1 MTFSLEQSEG
11 GGLVIGENETR
22 AVENYDMTVTDYVA
36 GSGSLPSSW
45 DVYDELRSQGYY
57 IGRPHATRSGYW
69 IADVTADHNTG
80 VAWKVSVT
88 YSSNPG
94 QSVINNSN
102 GNGSDP
108 LSEPARISWSGEN
121 FQQVAVVDIDDNP
134 ILNSAGDPYDPPL
147 MKDFSRPV
155 ATIRKNIAS
164 APAWILTSHD
174 AINSD
179 EFVIDGLTCEV
190 GKAKLKRA
198 DISEWQYR
206 NGIAYRELTLVI
218 HFAKDG
224 WTRKVLDAGFR
235 RKYNDTER
243 ELITLT
249 AEDGTPQYPPGPVP
263 LDGSGVELTDP
274 TPSTCVYNSHDLDE
288 SIAFS
293 SLPLS

>member
-1 MTFSLEQSEG
+1 MTITNHGMTARRVSVDRKGVRTASDTYKLEVTEG
-11 GGLVIGENETR
+11 ETLYQIGADSSVPQIGTLYSN
-22 AVENYDMTVTDYVA
+22 D
-36 GSGSLPSSW
+36 PSSW
-45 DVYDELRSQGYY
+45 C
-57 IGRPHATRSGYW
+57 
-69 IADVTADHNTG
+69 
-80 VAWKVSVT
+80 VSVEVSLSDGKNGYEVT
-88 YSSNPG
+88 CSYSSEFEVSDNPL
-94 QSVINNSN
+94 N
-102 GNGSDP
+102 
-108 LSEPARISWSGEN
+108 EPARISWTGEN

-155 ATIRKNIAS
+155 ATIRKNISS

-179 EFVIDGLTCEV
+179 EFVIDGLTCEI

-206 NGIAYRELTLVI
+206 NGIGYRELNLVI
-218 HFAKDG
+218 HFSKDG

-249 AEDGTPQYPPGPVP
+249 AEDGAQQYPPGPVP

-274 TPSTCVYNSHDLDE
+274 TPSTCVYNSHELDE

-293 SLPLS
+293 ALPLS

>member
-1 MTFSLEQSEG
+1 
-11 GGLVIGENETR
+11 
-22 AVENYDMTVTDYVA
+22 
-36 GSGSLPSSW
+36 
-45 DVYDELRSQGYY
+45 
-57 IGRPHATRSGYW
+57 
-69 IADVTADHNTG
+69 
-80 VAWKVSVT
+80 
-88 YSSNPG
+88 
-94 QSVINNSN
+94 
-102 GNGSDP
+102 
-108 LSEPARISWSGEN
+108 
-121 FQQVAVVDIDDNP
+121 
-134 ILNSAGDPYDPPL
+134 

-174 AINSD
+174 ATNSD

-198 DISEWQYR
+198 DISEPQTR
-206 NGIAYRELTLVI
+206 NGITYRELTLAI

-249 AEDGTPQYPPGPVP
+249 AEDGTQQYPPGPVP

-274 TPSTCVYNSHDLDE
+274 TPSTCVYNSHELDE
-288 SIAFS
+288 AIAFS
-293 SLPLS
+293 ALPLT

>member
-1 MTFSLEQSEG
+1 
-11 GGLVIGENETR
+11 
-22 AVENYDMTVTDYVA
+22 
-36 GSGSLPSSW
+36 
-45 DVYDELRSQGYY
+45 
-57 IGRPHATRSGYW
+57 
-69 IADVTADHNTG
+69 VTADHNTG

-249 AEDGTPQYPPGPVP
+249 AEDGTPQYPSGPVP

>member
-1 MTFSLEQSEG
+1 MTITNYGLTARRVAVDSKGIRTASDTYKLEATD
-11 GGLVIGENETR
+11 NETLYQIG
-22 AVENYDMTVTDYVA
+22 ADPSVPQIGTSYPNDPTCWCVSIDVA
-36 GSGSLPSSW
+36 LADGK
-45 DVYDELRSQGYY
+45 RGY
-57 IGRPHATRSGYW
+57 
-69 IADVTADHNTG
+69 DVTC
-80 VAWKVSVT
+80 S
-88 YSSNPG
+88 YSSEFEVSDNPL
-94 QSVINNSN
+94 N
-102 GNGSDP
+102 
-108 LSEPARISWSGEN
+108 EPARISWSGEN

-155 ATIRKNIAS
+155 ATIRKNISS

-179 EFVIDGLTCEV
+179 EFVIDGLTCLV

-198 DISEWQYR
+198 DISEPQTK
-206 NGIAYRELTLVI
+206 NGVTYRELTLVI
-218 HFAKDG
+218 HFSKDG

-243 ELITLT
+243 ELITIT
-249 AEDGTPQYPPGPVP
+249 AEDGTQQYPPSPVP

-274 TPSTCVYNSHDLDE
+274 TPSTCVYNSHELDE
-288 SIAFS
+288 SIPFS